1 MKNDLLKDYFL
12 TSILQHKSDD
22 LSFFRNMCIKIVK
35 TNKEEPK
42 LDFLFDIFSAFQ
54 AEIKGKQI
62 REFIQIFELSPEHFK
77 GASSLSKADFIGQ
90 TTLCDLNFKLY
101 EDAKFAIIGMVGL
114 VPANI
119 EEERD
124 SILAVLDQNRN
135 MESAIN
141 NTLQK
146 EDASYYILEK
156 EFWDS
161 WTDNVSFRGNQS
173 SFDIRKEKKLTID
186 NQALLEEG
194 HEYRIREV
202 SYNEEYIIVPK
213 LVFRSLS
220 RWYSCNKVIERMVL
234 KQNI

>member
-1 MKNDLLKDYFL
+1 M
-12 TSILQHKSDD
+12 
-22 LSFFRNMCIKIVK
+22 
-35 TNKEEPK
+35 
-42 LDFLFDIFSAFQ
+42 
-54 AEIKGKQI
+54 
-62 REFIQIFELSPEHFK
+62 
-77 GASSLSKADFIGQ
+77 SSLSKGDFIGQ

-135 MESAIN
+135 IESAIN
-141 NTLQK
+141 NSLQK

-186 NQALLEEG
+186 N
-194 HEYRIREV
+194 
-202 SYNEEYIIVPK
+202 
-213 LVFRSLS
+213 
-220 RWYSCNKVIERMVL
+220 
-234 KQNI
+234 